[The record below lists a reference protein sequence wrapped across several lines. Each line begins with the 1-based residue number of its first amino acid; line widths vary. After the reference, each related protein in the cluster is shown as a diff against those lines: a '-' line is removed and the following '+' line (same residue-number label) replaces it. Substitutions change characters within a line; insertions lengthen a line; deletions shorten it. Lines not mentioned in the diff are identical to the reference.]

1 MTTSTTLR
9 QSLADN
15 CRELAP
21 INNPAKVMLL
31 NRSHPHRNTAFMNAF
46 EGYDRVQVGWRV
58 KELRTASGHTIPS
71 LSERLRMSRIV
82 LAYIERGTRHVN
94 VEVLRRIAG
103 YYGVSVEWLCY
114 GMEGKDGNTI

>member
-1 MTTSTTLR
+1 MTEMR

-15 CRELAP
+15 CRELKP
-21 INNPAKVMLL
+21 LDNLAKVVLL

-58 KELRTASGHTIPS
+58 KELRIASGHTIPA

-103 YYGVSVEWLCY
+103 YYNVSVEWLCY
-114 GMEGKDGNTI
+114 GMEVGDGNTI

>member
-1 MTTSTTLR
+1 MTEMR
-9 QSLADN
+9 MSLADN

-21 INNPAKVMLL
+21 LNNPAIVVRLK
-31 NRSHPHRNTAFMNAF
+31 RSGPHRNPAF
-46 EGYDRVQVGWRV
+46 ENVAEFYDRVQVGWRV
-58 KELRTASGHTIPS
+58 KELRTASGHTIPR
-71 LSERLRMSRIV
+71 LSERLRISRIV

-114 GMEGKDGNTI
+114 GTEEDNGR